1 MKGILMS
8 PWRAKARRFVFKRK
22 LPHAIGE
29 YGFEMGLV
37 IWAATIVANI
47 LTGLSPSVSLQ
58 ALPDE
63 LEFTWAVMMIIAGSS
78 VAFGIAS
85 RRLGV
90 IASGLY
96 LFATTL
102 VAFSVAVIGA
112 SSWDR
117 AGATAGF
124 FLTVGCVCLLRGWW
138 LKEQEAALIKEIVR
152 TRPPKD
158 C

>member
-1 MKGILMS
+1 MS
-8 PWRAKARRFVFKRK
+8 PWRARARRFVLRKR

-29 YGFEMGLV
+29 YGLEMGLV
-37 IWAATIVANI
+37 VWAATIVLNI
-47 LTGLSPSVSLQ
+47 ATGNSPSVSLQ
-58 ALPDE
+58 ALPDKLE
-63 LEFTWAVMMIIAGSS
+63 LVWAVMMIMAGSS

-85 RRLGV
+85 RRLGL

-112 SSWDR
+112 STWGR
-117 AGATAGF
+117 AGATAAF
-124 FLTVGCVCLLRGWW
+124 FFTVGCVCLLRGWW

-152 TRPPKD
+152 TRRKD